1 MAAGIDFSFWLT
13 IAARTSSCVWIVHG
27 HIGFLAGASE

>member
-1 MAAGIDFSFWLT
+1 MTAGIAFSRSRT

-27 HIGFLAGASE
+27 HIGFFAGASE